1 MCWFPIVCQI
11 SSRKSRGIREGKS
24 SSRDLTNFLSQDYH
38 AIKKQHLFTLKEHPM
53 TESTAGNGTVF
64 HTHRLP
70 NGLQIVAQPM
80 PDFESVAVSYY
91 VRTGSR
97 DEPDPSIA
105 GVSHFLEH
113 MVFKGTKTLDW
124 QDITLAFNKIGAELN
139 AFTSQEATVY
149 FARVLGEYLER
160 AVELLSDMMYPRLAE
175 SDFETEKE
183 VIVNEIARSEDQPY
197 NLAYRRMMQTYF
209 GDYPLGHDV
218 LGTRESIRGMRVE
231 QMRDYWQRRY
241 AANNLILSIAGNF
254 DWEHIV
260 RLAEKYSTGWRTGDA
275 SRHVEPYEPA
285 HAVNDIIVDKKLKQ
299 QIMIIA
305 MPAVDVKDPDYYAA
319 SLGGSILGD
328 SDGSRLYWN
337 IYQKGLAESAS
348 AGIWAMEG
356 TGILLMEANSTP
368 EEAPRVLT
376 LLHAELDSLLEDGV
390 HEDELRRAKDKWIS
404 SLVLSSESTFTRM
417 RSLAS
422 DWMTEGR
429 LISVDEEVERI
440 EKVTIDDVIRSLRR
454 FPMREKQVLTA
465 LGPLGEQELLA

>member
-1 MCWFPIVCQI
+1 
-11 SSRKSRGIREGKS
+11 
-24 SSRDLTNFLSQDYH
+24 
-38 AIKKQHLFTLKEHPM
+38 M
-53 TESTAGNGTVF
+53 TESTADGTVF

-97 DEPDPSIA
+97 DEPDLNIA

-124 QDITLAFNKIGAELN
+124 QEITLAFNKIGAELN

-197 NLAYRRMMQTYF
+197 NLAFRRMIQTYF
-209 GDYPLGHDV
+209 DSHPLGHDV
-218 LGTRESIRGMRVE
+218 LGTRESIRNMRIE
-231 QMRDYWQRRY
+231 QMRDYWSRRY
-241 AANNLILSIAGNF
+241 AANNLVLAIAGNF
-254 DWEHIV
+254 DWENIV
-260 RLAEKYSTGWRTGDA
+260 SLAEKYCSDWRTGDA

-285 HAVNDIIVDKKLKQ
+285 HAVNDVIVDKKLKQ

-337 IYQKGLAESAS
+337 IHQKGLAESAS
-348 AGIWAMEG
+348 AGIWALEG
-356 TGILLMEANSTP
+356 TGMMMMEANSTP
-368 EEAPRVLT
+368 EEAPRVLK
-376 LLHAELDSLLEDGV
+376 LLRAELDSLLDDGV

-404 SLVLSSESTFTRM
+404 NVVLSSESTFARM

-422 DWMTEGR
+422 DWVTEGR

-440 EKVTIDDVIRSLRR
+440 EKVTTEDVIRSLHR

-465 LGPLGEQELLA
+465 LGPLGEAELLA